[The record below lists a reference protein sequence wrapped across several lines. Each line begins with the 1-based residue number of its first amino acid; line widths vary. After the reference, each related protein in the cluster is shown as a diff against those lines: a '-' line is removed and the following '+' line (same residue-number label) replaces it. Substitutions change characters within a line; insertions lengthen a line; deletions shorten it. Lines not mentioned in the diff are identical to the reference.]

1 VNQALV
7 DRYWPGQNAIGK
19 RIQISGQWFTVV
31 GVAANGKY
39 RRITY
44 AAAPLVL
51 VPLAQRYTSQVVLH
65 VRVNGEPR
73 SLSSAVAKTIHG
85 LNSDLPLYNQSTLKD
100 SIQMGSA
107 FERIAAALAGS
118 FGILALVLA
127 AVGIYGVVA
136 YTTRQRTHEIGI
148 RMALGAKQ
156 ADVFRSVLS
165 QGAWL
170 ALLGLGV
177 GLAVSFAFTRFL
189 RGMLFEV
196 VAIDLGT
203 FASAAAALFL
213 VALAACY
220 LPARRAASTDPMQAL
235 RTE

>member
-1 VNQALV
+1 
-7 DRYWPGQNAIGK
+7 
-19 RIQISGQWFTVV
+19 
-31 GVAANGKY
+31 
-39 RRITY
+39 
-44 AAAPLVL
+44 VL
-51 VPLAQRYTSQVVLH
+51 LPLAQRYAGQVIMH
-65 VRVNGEPR
+65 VRVNGDPR
-73 SLSSAVAKTIHG
+73 SLRSAVAKTIHE
-85 LNSDLPLYNQSTLKD
+85 LNSDLPLYNQTTLKD
-100 SIQMGSA
+100 DMQMGSV

-118 FGILALVLA
+118 FGILALTLA

-148 RMALGAKQ
+148 RMALGARQ
-156 ADVFRSVLS
+156 ADVFRSILS

-189 RGMLFEV
+189 RGLLFEV
-196 VAIDLGT
+196 GAVDVDLGT
-203 FASAAAALFL
+203 FAAAAAALFL

-220 LPARRAASTDPMQAL
+220 FPARRAASTDPMQAL